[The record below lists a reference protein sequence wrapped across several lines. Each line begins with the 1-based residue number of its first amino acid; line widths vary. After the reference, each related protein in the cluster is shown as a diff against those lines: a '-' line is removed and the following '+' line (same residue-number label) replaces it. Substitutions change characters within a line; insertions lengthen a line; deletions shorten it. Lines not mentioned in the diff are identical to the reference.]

1 MTFDVYLLLSDIGTC
16 HRFDEQDCQKSKK
29 TIIRFLNK
37 KNAKKMLINKKK
49 LKNLNNKEHNSR
61 DGTKIFSNENLTPMS
76 IAFHCR
82 QSKCNKLIYACYSR
96 NGVVQTIRREA
107 NL

>member
-37 KNAKKMLINKKK
+37 KNAKKNAHQQKETKKFK
-49 LKNLNNKEHNSR
+49 
-61 DGTKIFSNENLTPMS
+61 
-76 IAFHCR
+76 
-82 QSKCNKLIYACYSR
+82 Q
-96 NGVVQTIRREA
+96 
-107 NL
+107 